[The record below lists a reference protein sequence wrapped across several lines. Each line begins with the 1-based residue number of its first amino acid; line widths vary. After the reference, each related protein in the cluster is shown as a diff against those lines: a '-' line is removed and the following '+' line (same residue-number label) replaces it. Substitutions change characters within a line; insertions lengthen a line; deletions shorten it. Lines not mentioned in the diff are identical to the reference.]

1 MWSAAVSVTPAP
13 WNLCSR
19 REAPRAAQGNVP
31 SGTAGGASQDIGVP
45 FRCDTGCV
53 AVAKTSIRRDF
64 RPHAAAKRS
73 GDAGAPQSP
82 APAAFDLN
90 GETKMARADRRSPSS
105 DHLTRFALLLNG
117 MRFSVHLLNRA
128 GFLVQKDPA
137 LRGASASCASFVC
150 AVLQPR
156 TNPSVADQESPQPD

>member
-1 MWSAAVSVTPAP
+1 MWSAAASVTPAP

-31 SGTAGGASQDIGVP
+31 SGTAGCASQDIGVP

-53 AVAKTSIRRDF
+53 AVAKISIRRDF

-90 GETKMARADRRSPSS
+90 GETKMARTNRRSPIVRSAYAIRS
-105 DHLTRFALLLNG
+105 QRNEVLDTPPQSGGIFGTDRSCSARGIGVMCFVR
-117 MRFSVHLLNRA
+117 MRGTTTA
-128 GFLVQKDPA
+128 
-137 LRGASASCASFVC
+137 
-150 AVLQPR
+150 
-156 TNPSVADQESPQPD
+156 QEPICR